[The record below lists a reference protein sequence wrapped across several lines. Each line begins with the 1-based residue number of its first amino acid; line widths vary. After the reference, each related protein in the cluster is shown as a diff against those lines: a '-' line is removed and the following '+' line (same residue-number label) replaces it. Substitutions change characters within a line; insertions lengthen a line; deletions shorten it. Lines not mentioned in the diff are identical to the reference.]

1 MLMYIDREWADLK
14 NVVKFA
20 AECARLALP
29 FYEGDRRENLIA
41 VIEAAEEN
49 LIGKTVCT
57 FVYSAANRA
66 NNARTLSR
74 VSGAVVSCARSAA
87 HAARTARN
95 HSQSGGLY
103 EIDNTIRYAINAHYD
118 AISAGVDAHETHVAF
133 ARCVVR
139 DLSGVRELPEE
150 LRQAA
155 GAAVVAGD
163 EDLARALVQEDT

>member
-1 MLMYIDREWADLK
+1 MYIDREWADLK

-29 FYEGDRRENLIA
+29 FYDGDRRENLIA

-57 FVYSAANRA
+57 FVYSAANHA

-74 VSGAVVSCARSAA
+74 ASNAVVSCARHVG

-103 EIDNTIRYAINAHYD
+103 GIDNTIRFAINAYYG
-118 AISAGVDAHETHVAF
+118 AINAGVDAHEIQVAF
-133 ARCVVR
+133 ARWVVL
-139 DLSGVRELPEE
+139 DLSGGRDLPTE

-163 EDLARALVQEDT
+163 EDLARALVQENT